1 MHKNR
6 IALKAVFWQAKTL
19 AKPYA
24 ARVFVVCGKQE
35 LKRGWPPE
43 KVKKR
48 KKTFVLQL
56 CSKEQFEL
64 KKAQWE
70 VLHSKCIQFFGV
82 ESLLHDAV
90 LEN

>member
-1 MHKNR
+1 MKGSGFG
-6 IALKAVFWQAKTL
+6 IDQI
-19 AKPYA
+19 
-24 ARVFVVCGKQE
+24 KQY

-70 VLHSKCIQFFGV
+70 VLHSKYIQLFGV
-82 ESLLHDAV
+82 ICFFNYLGGKEEYRKFFPEQQAFHTFR
-90 LEN
+90 